1 MMERILITEWKTHF
15 KSYFFPNLSVES
27 RHFQTKSQ
35 GIYIC
40 EKRQIHSK
48 AYMKRQKCKKKKRIT
63 KAIVNKM
70 KKKLTLSYV
79 KTYYKAKAIKVE
91 WYGCTRKTRK
101 DATN

>member
-48 AYMKRQKCKKKKRIT
+48 AYMKRQKCKKKKNNQGNCEQNEK
-63 KAIVNKM
+63 KAYSIICQN
-70 KKKLTLSYV
+70 LL
-79 KTYYKAKAIKVE
+79 
-91 WYGCTRKTRK
+91 
-101 DATN
+101 